1 MKRKIILP
9 EPLKKGDKIGI
20 IAPASPI
27 PDRTKLEKG
36 IEVLRNLGFEV
47 ELGKYV
53 FESNLYLAG
62 TDEERLQDLM
72 EFVERD
78 DIKAII
84 AARGGYGTLRLLDK
98 IEYEKFVFNPKIL
111 MGFSDLTSLLIPITE
126 KSGLVTFEGPMV
138 ASLFSKKDALSIEY
152 FLKAIKI
159 EDYTITPNP
168 FQIHI
173 IREGEATGKL
183 LGGCLSLVNALIG
196 TPYEPDFTETILFLE
211 DVDEPLYRIDRM
223 LTQLR
228 LAGKLEKVKG
238 IVFGDFVGDFDLA
251 DLLKVIEDRT
261 GDLGIPV
268 VYGYP
273 FGHGEHF
280 VTIPIGPIGELTV
293 RKTSS
298 HLRINFERNGQ
309 STDYI

>member
-1 MKRKIILP
+1 MKRSAILP

-27 PDRTKLEKG
+27 PDKTKLEKG
-36 IEVLRNLGFEV
+36 IETLKGLGFEI
-47 ELGKYV
+47 ELGKHL

-62 TDEERLQDLM
+62 SDEHRLQDLM

-98 IEYEKFVFNPKIL
+98 IEYDTIILHPKIL

-126 KSGLVTFEGPMV
+126 KTGLITFEGPMV
-138 ASLFSKKDALSIEY
+138 ASLFSKRDALSIEY

-159 EDYTITPNP
+159 EDYSISPNP
-168 FQIHI
+168 LQIHI
-173 IREGEATGKL
+173 IREGNASGRL

-196 TPYEPDFTETILFLE
+196 TPFEPDFTDTILFLE

-228 LAGKLEKVKG
+228 LAGKLEEVRG

-280 VTIPIGPIGELTV
+280 VTIPIGPTGELTV

-298 HLRINFERNGQ
+298 QLKINFTT
-309 STDYI
+309 SV